1 MSDNLTEEQQVEAIK
16 QWWKENGMAVIA
28 GLVIGTA
35 ALFGWRGWNDYQ
47 ESNAAE
53 ASALYGE
60 FQLSLNSNDKE
71 KVEKLHQQF
80 LVDYASTPYAKLVSL
95 AMASKAVEEKD
106 TKSAKENLQWVL
118 DNSKQSQ
125 IKHTAR
131 VRMIALLIN
140 DKEYDDALSLLNV
153 KEPGGYAGVYE
164 ELRGDALLAKGD
176 AAAANTAYDKALQ
189 SDGLSSANREIIT
202 AKLADTTAAAIT
214 QSEMVK

>member
-1 MSDNLTEEQQVEAIK
+1 MSENLTEEQQVEAIK
-16 QWWKENGMAVIA
+16 GWWKENGMAVIA

-47 ESNAAE
+47 ESTAAE

-60 FQLSLNSNDKE
+60 FQLGFNAGDKE
-71 KVEKLHQQF
+71 KVEKLYQQF
-80 LVDYASTPYAKLVSL
+80 LTDYSSTPYAPLVSL
-95 AMASKAVEEKD
+95 AMAKKAVEDKD
-106 TKSAKENLQWVL
+106 TQTAKQNLQWVL
-118 DNSKQSQ
+118 DNAKQPQ

-131 VRMIALLIN
+131 VRLVALLIN
-140 DKEYDDALSLLNV
+140 DKEYDAALSLLNV
-153 KEPGGYAGVYE
+153 KKPGGYAGIYE

-176 AAAANTAYDKALQ
+176 TAAANTAYDKALQ

>member
-153 KEPGGYAGVYE
+153 KKPGGYAGVYE

-189 SDGLSSANREIIT
+189 SEGLSSANREIIT